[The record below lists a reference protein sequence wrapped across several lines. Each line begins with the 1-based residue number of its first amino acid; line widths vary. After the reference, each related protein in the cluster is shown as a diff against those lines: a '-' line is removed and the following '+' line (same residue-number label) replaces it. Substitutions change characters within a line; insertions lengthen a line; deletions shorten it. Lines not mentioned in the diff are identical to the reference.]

1 MNEKPI
7 NDQELLQN
15 TNIKLLMFV
24 LANISTT
31 LEGSTNI
38 KLLILL
44 WAAVLYSWH
53 RDKYD
58 SFYPVCWVDNQ
69 LNKIQDAFSV
79 YNLVWKFWALVIFEV
94 MYYFDL
100 SDLATF
106 VKIKIYF
113 TYSFIIYV
121 PPNFKKDFQRHKKK
135 WKKTKIE
142 TLTGCRKVSKC
153 KRKQCWEKNI
163 SIEHKT

>member
-1 MNEKPI
+1 
-7 NDQELLQN
+7 
-15 TNIKLLMFV
+15 
-24 LANISTT
+24 
-31 LEGSTNI
+31 
-38 KLLILL
+38 
-44 WAAVLYSWH
+44 
-53 RDKYD
+53 
-58 SFYPVCWVDNQ
+58 
-69 LNKIQDAFSV
+69 
-79 YNLVWKFWALVIFEV
+79 

-113 TYSFIIYV
+113 TYSFIIYI

-153 KRKQCWEKNI
+153 KRKQC
-163 SIEHKT
+163 

>member
-69 LNKIQDAFSV
+69 LNKIQDAFSKHF
-79 YNLVWKFWALVIFEV
+79 YKHL
-94 MYYFDL
+94 
-100 SDLATF
+100 
-106 VKIKIYF
+106 
-113 TYSFIIYV
+113 
-121 PPNFKKDFQRHKKK
+121 
-135 WKKTKIE
+135 
-142 TLTGCRKVSKC
+142 
-153 KRKQCWEKNI
+153 
-163 SIEHKT
+163 

>member
-15 TNIKLLMFV
+15 TNIKFLMFV

-58 SFYPVCWVDNQ
+58 SFYPVC
-69 LNKIQDAFSV
+69 
-79 YNLVWKFWALVIFEV
+79 
-94 MYYFDL
+94 
-100 SDLATF
+100 
-106 VKIKIYF
+106 
-113 TYSFIIYV
+113 
-121 PPNFKKDFQRHKKK
+121 
-135 WKKTKIE
+135 
-142 TLTGCRKVSKC
+142 
-153 KRKQCWEKNI
+153 
-163 SIEHKT
+163 